1 MTPMTWSP
9 RELESLEA
17 VSRDAGT
24 RNLCLRMAALQ
35 RAGRLE
41 PLVEELQSDIEL
53 DDSTKR
59 MLTELAEDT
68 NFLRAVEEYVR
79 LTAVQH

>member
-1 MTPMTWSP
+1 MTWSP

-17 VSRDAGT
+17 VSQDAGT

-41 PLVEELQSDIEL
+41 PLVAELQHDADL
-53 DDSTKR
+53 DDSTKG

-68 NFLRAVEEYVR
+68 KFLLAVEEYVR
-79 LTAVQH
+79 LTATRH